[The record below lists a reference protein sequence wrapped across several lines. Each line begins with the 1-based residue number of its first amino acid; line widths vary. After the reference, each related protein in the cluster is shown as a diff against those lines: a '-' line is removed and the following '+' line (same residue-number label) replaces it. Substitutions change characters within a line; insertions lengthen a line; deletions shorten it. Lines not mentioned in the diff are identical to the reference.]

1 MARTYRNYDS
11 VKVTKTTTGS
21 VKLFLQKTK
30 NDYEQGKEGKAPSN
44 KYLLITRVRVE
55 GSPDTDP
62 ATVLKALKGATLTL
76 YGQSGDVR
84 ELGAAFLNA
93 KEANPW
99 VVPEAFNLDVPV
111 AVPPAANYSVELN
124 WQEANALGD
133 SETAHIYVVVEGLE
147 LSPEEYRQMV
157 NG

>member
-11 VKVTKTTTGS
+11 VKVTKATTGS

-30 NDYEQGKEGKAPSN
+30 NDYEQGREGKAPSN
-44 KYLLITRVRVE
+44 KYLMITRVRVE